1 MTRFL
6 LIDDDAQKGWEKVL
20 IAVLKKEIDKEI
32 VFVSAI
38 SIEEAKNSLLQE
50 WDLIFLDL
58 RFGELDH
65 SIINPEALTGA
76 QILKDLIRNKKSIN
90 FATPVI
96 TFTASRKIW
105 NIDKMI
111 DLGADSYFI
120 KESPLQPLDE
130 SFSKANYKRL
140 IKEIR
145 KLLHSGFSRKIFWK
159 KTADLINNIESK
171 RIYPNIKKR
180 IIEKLLIGFGLLSGT
195 VREYERTNFLF
206 AREVLAFIVYWSI
219 LEEISKS
226 LYEKVWTDP
235 RDYDWKI
242 KDMDLYLVK
251 KFSERR
257 VEIGIKKSWIK
268 SKLADGENTTYFI
281 EANPPIKIDDDDSQ
295 FRMWT
300 DPRLSIRY
308 QIIGLLVL
316 KYKAPK
322 EKILEF
328 EHLDEIRN
336 KVDFIHSD
344 AVVIMN
350 ETFEKNYDPDTSLE
364 DCQKMFDFILYLIES
379 I

>member
-6 LIDDDAQKGWEKVL
+6 LIDDEAQKGWEKVL

-32 VFVSAI
+32 VFESAI
-38 SIEEAKNSLLQE
+38 NIEEAKNCLLHD

-65 SIINPEALTGA
+65 SIINPEEFSGA
-76 QILKDLIRNKKSIN
+76 QILKDLIRNKKFIN

-130 SFSKANYKRL
+130 SFSKANYERL

-145 KLLHSGFSRKIFWK
+145 KLLHSGFTRKIFWK
-159 KTADLINNIESK
+159 KTVDLISTFESTE
-171 RIYPNIKKR
+171 IYPNIKKR
-180 IIEKLLIGFGLLSGT
+180 IIEKLLIGYGLLSGT
-195 VREYERTNFLF
+195 VREYERNNFLF
-206 AREVLAFIVYWSI
+206 AREVLAFVVYWSI
-219 LEEISKS
+219 LEEISKG

-242 KDMDLYLVK
+242 KDMDVYLVK
-251 KFSERR
+251 KISERK
-257 VEIGIKKSWIK
+257 VEIGIKKSR
-268 SKLADGENTTYFI
+268 SKGNFADGENTTYFV
-281 EANPPIKIDDDDSQ
+281 EANPTIKIDDDDSQ

-316 KYKAPK
+316 KYKVPK
-322 EKILEF
+322 EKVLEF

-350 ETFEKNYDPDTSLE
+350 ETFEKNYNPDTSLE
-364 DCQKMFDFILYLIES
+364 DCQKMFDFISYLIENM
-379 I
+379 